1 VDGGV
6 DGEWMGSGWGGREEV
21 CEMVMMKKRER
32 GVLWGG
38 VERKVVKTLR
48 GQVDMLKRNSY

>member
-1 VDGGV
+1 
-6 DGEWMGSGWGGREEV
+6 MGRGLGAREEV
-21 CEMVMMKKRER
+21 FEMVMMKKRER